1 MRHDLLLGLR
11 HLSRDRAFTWTA
23 GLTLALCFGANAA
36 LFSVVHNVLLKP
48 LAVPESD
55 RILLNANSYPKAGA
69 GDIGQSSAPMYFE
82 RLRGMNV
89 YSEQAMFDERDQ
101 TVDQGGTPAL
111 LHVAKVTPSFFR
123 VAEVAPRLGRIFQD
137 SEGEAG
143 NDKKVILSEGQ
154 WRTQF
159 GGDPSA
165 IGRDLRIDGEPYT
178 VVGVMPKGFRLLLDD
193 AALYTPLVFT
203 DQQRSD
209 EARHSNNWYH
219 VGRLQPG
226 ATLQQAQAQVDAINA
241 ANLDRFPQYK
251 ELLVNAGFHTVV
263 MRLQE
268 YEVRHV
274 KGILYLLWA
283 GALFVLLI
291 GCVNVANLVL
301 VRARARLREMATRLA
316 LGAGRLRV
324 ARQLLIETVT
334 LSLLSAAGGLLLGEA
349 ALRVLRLLDLEN
361 LPRADEGGLD
371 GTVVVYTLAIALA
384 LGAVLGLIPVVGALP
399 ANLAMVLREEGR
411 GGTVGRGA
419 RALRRGLVVSQV
431 AFAYVLLIGAG
442 LLLASF
448 QRVLSLDPGF
458 RGEGVVTASIQ
469 LPRTRYEKDDAVR
482 QFSDEALRRL
492 RALPGVTAAGAT
504 DTIPFSGNHSDS
516 VIIAEGHQMRPGES
530 VLSPMQVTV
539 TPGYFETMGARL
551 VSGRFFS
558 ETDAAKAPSVA
569 VVDQKLARLFWGDR
583 DPIGKRMYL
592 PSNINDLLSVND
604 KTVFITVVGVIADMK
619 LESLTEREGEV
630 GTYYFPQAQSPSHGL
645 TFALRTEADLDAT
658 VGGVRAA
665 VRAMDPELP
674 VFDVASMPQRTGHA
688 LAGRRTPMLLAIGF
702 GALAVCLSAIG
713 IYGVLAY
720 LVAQRTREIA
730 IRIALGSSGRA
741 VFALVLREGLVL
753 LAGGFLLGAL
763 GLFAVRGALE
773 SQLYGVRPGD
783 PLVLAAVGAVLAAVA
798 LAACTLPARRA
809 TRIDPIL
816 ALSD

>member
-1 MRHDLLLGLR
+1 
-11 HLSRDRAFTWTA
+11 
-23 GLTLALCFGANAA
+23 
-36 LFSVVHNVLLKP
+36 
-48 LAVPESD
+48 
-55 RILLNANSYPKAGA
+55 
-69 GDIGQSSAPMYFE
+69 
-82 RLRGMNV
+82 
-89 YSEQAMFDERDQ
+89 
-101 TVDQGGTPAL
+101 
-111 LHVAKVTPSFFR
+111 
-123 VAEVAPRLGRIFQD
+123 
-137 SEGEAG
+137 
-143 NDKKVILSEGQ
+143 
-154 WRTQF
+154 
-159 GGDPSA
+159 
-165 IGRDLRIDGEPYT
+165 
-178 VVGVMPKGFRLLLDD
+178 
-193 AALYTPLVFT
+193 
-203 DQQRSD
+203 
-209 EARHSNNWYH
+209 
-219 VGRLQPG
+219 
-226 ATLQQAQAQVDAINA
+226 
-241 ANLDRFPQYK
+241 
-251 ELLVNAGFHTVV
+251 
-263 MRLQE
+263 
-268 YEVRHV
+268 
-274 KGILYLLWA
+274 
-283 GALFVLLI
+283 
-291 GCVNVANLVL
+291 
-301 VRARARLREMATRLA
+301 
-316 LGAGRLRV
+316 
-324 ARQLLIETVT
+324 
-334 LSLLSAAGGLLLGEA
+334 
-349 ALRVLRLLDLEN
+349 
-361 LPRADEGGLD
+361 
-371 GTVVVYTLAIALA
+371 
-384 LGAVLGLIPVVGALP
+384 
-399 ANLAMVLREEGR
+399 
-411 GGTVGRGA
+411 
-419 RALRRGLVVSQV
+419 
-431 AFAYVLLIGAG
+431 
-442 LLLASF
+442 
-448 QRVLSLDPGF
+448 
-458 RGEGVVTASIQ
+458 
-469 LPRTRYEKDDAVR
+469 
-482 QFSDEALRRL
+482 
-492 RALPGVTAAGAT
+492 
-504 DTIPFSGNHSDS
+504 
-516 VIIAEGHQMRPGES
+516 
-530 VLSPMQVTV
+530 MQVTV

-558 ETDAAKAPSVA
+558 ETDAAKAPPVA

>member
-1 MRHDLLLGLR
+1 
-11 HLSRDRAFTWTA
+11 
-23 GLTLALCFGANAA
+23 
-36 LFSVVHNVLLKP
+36 
-48 LAVPESD
+48 
-55 RILLNANSYPKAGA
+55 
-69 GDIGQSSAPMYFE
+69 
-82 RLRGMNV
+82 
-89 YSEQAMFDERDQ
+89 
-101 TVDQGGTPAL
+101 
-111 LHVAKVTPSFFR
+111 
-123 VAEVAPRLGRIFQD
+123 
-137 SEGEAG
+137 
-143 NDKKVILSEGQ
+143 
-154 WRTQF
+154 
-159 GGDPSA
+159 
-165 IGRDLRIDGEPYT
+165 
-178 VVGVMPKGFRLLLDD
+178 
-193 AALYTPLVFT
+193 
-203 DQQRSD
+203 
-209 EARHSNNWYH
+209 
-219 VGRLQPG
+219 
-226 ATLQQAQAQVDAINA
+226 
-241 ANLDRFPQYK
+241 
-251 ELLVNAGFHTVV
+251 
-263 MRLQE
+263 
-268 YEVRHV
+268 
-274 KGILYLLWA
+274 
-283 GALFVLLI
+283 
-291 GCVNVANLVL
+291 
-301 VRARARLREMATRLA
+301 
-316 LGAGRLRV
+316 
-324 ARQLLIETVT
+324 
-334 LSLLSAAGGLLLGEA
+334 
-349 ALRVLRLLDLEN
+349 
-361 LPRADEGGLD
+361 
-371 GTVVVYTLAIALA
+371 
-384 LGAVLGLIPVVGALP
+384 
-399 ANLAMVLREEGR
+399 MVLREEGR

-558 ETDAAKAPSVA
+558 ETDAAKAPPVA

>member
-11 HLSRDRAFTWTA
+11 HLAKDRAFSLTA

-48 LAVPESD
+48 LAVPGSE

-69 GDIGQSSAPMYFE
+69 GDIGQSSAPAYFD
-82 RLRGMNV
+82 RLRDMTV
-89 YSEQAMFDERDQ
+89 YSEQAMVDTRDQ
-101 TVDQGGTPAL
+101 TIDQGGTPTL
-111 LHVAKVTPSFFR
+111 LHVGKVTPSYFR
-123 VAEVAPRLGRIFQD
+123 LAAVPPRLGRIFLD

-143 NDKKVILSEGQ
+143 NEKKAILTEGQ
-154 WRTQF
+154 WRSQF
-159 GGDPSA
+159 GGDPAA
-165 IGRDLRIDGEPYT
+165 IGRDIRIDGEPYT
-178 VVGVMPKGFRLLLDD
+178 IVGVMPKGFRLLLDD
-193 AALYTPLVFT
+193 TVLYTPLVFT
-203 DQQRSD
+203 DQQKSED
-209 EARHSNNWYH
+209 ARHSNNWYH
-219 VGRLQPG
+219 LGRLKPG
-226 ATLQQAQAQVDAINA
+226 ATLDQAQAQVDAINA

-263 MRLQE
+263 MRLQD

-301 VRARARLREMATRLA
+301 VRSRARLRELATRLA

-324 ARQLLIETVT
+324 ARQLMIETVT
-334 LSLLSAAGGLLLGEA
+334 LSLLSAGGGLLLGEG
-349 ALRVLRLLDLEN
+349 ALSLLRFLDLEN
-361 LPRADEGGLD
+361 LPRADEVGLD
-371 GTVVVYTLAIALA
+371 GTVVLYTLGLA
-384 LGAVLGLIPVVGALP
+384 VAMGMVLGLIPVLSAMPL
-399 ANLAMVLREEGR
+399 NLALVLREEGR
-411 GGTVGRGA
+411 SGTVGRGA

-458 RGEGVVTASIQ
+458 RAEGVVTASIQ
-469 LPRTRYEKDDAVR
+469 LPRTRYDTDDTVR
-482 QFSDEALRRL
+482 RFTEEALRRL
-492 RALPGVTAAGAT
+492 RTLPGAGGVGAT
-504 DTIPFSGNHSDS
+504 DTIPFGGNHSDS

-530 VLSPMQVTV
+530 VISPMQVTV

-551 VSGRFFS
+551 VTGRFF
-558 ETDAAKAPSVA
+558 TAADDGKAPPVA
-569 VVDQKLARLFWGDR
+569 IVDQKLARRFWPDQ

-592 PSNINDLLSVND
+592 PSNINDLLAVND
-604 KTVFITVVGVIADMK
+604 KTVFIQVVGVIADMK
-619 LESLTEREGEV
+619 LEAMTEREGEV
-630 GTYYFPQAQSPSHGL
+630 GTYFFPQAQSPSHGL
-645 TFALRTEADLDAT
+645 TFALRTTGDPETLI
-658 VGGVRAA
+658 GGVRAA
-665 VRAMDPELP
+665 LSGLDRELP
-674 VFDVASMPQRTGHA
+674 LFDVHGMPQRTAHA
-688 LAGRRTPMLLAIGF
+688 LAGRRTPMLLAVGF

-741 VFALVLREGLVL
+741 VFALVLREGVVL

-783 PLVLAAVGAVLAAVA
+783 PLVIATFGAMLAAVA
-798 LAACTLPARRA
+798 LVACTLPARRA
-809 TRIDPIL
+809 TRIDPVL
-816 ALSD
+816 ALTD